1 MRYAK
6 LAKEVDLTEEE
17 IEAYLDRIKSVITKE
32 DYVLIEKIL
41 LSNKK
46 IIDLIKN
53 S

>member
-17 IEAYLDRIKSVITKE
+17 IATYLERIKGVIPKE

-41 LSNKK
+41 LSNTK